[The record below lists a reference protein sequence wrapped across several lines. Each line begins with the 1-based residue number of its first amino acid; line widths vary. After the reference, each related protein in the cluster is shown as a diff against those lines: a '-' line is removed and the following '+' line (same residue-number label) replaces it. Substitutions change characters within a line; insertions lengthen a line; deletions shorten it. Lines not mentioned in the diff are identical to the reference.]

1 MTSRA
6 LRIWRADNWP
16 FTCRG
21 LGCELQRRTRC
32 PVNTTPT
39 ASTSNGS
46 RTGPCKSSPRRTIP
60 MDNNWVDRAGSADD
74 FGGWPFQ
81 KFVGGL
87 FNIRLAENGGER
99 LSAIAFSSMRHS

>member
-1 MTSRA
+1 
-6 LRIWRADNWP
+6 
-16 FTCRG
+16 
-21 LGCELQRRTRC
+21 
-32 PVNTTPT
+32 
-39 ASTSNGS
+39 
-46 RTGPCKSSPRRTIP
+46 